1 MGLYIRI
8 QSFLRDYPTWAR
20 FSFRYFP
27 YQDHDTSLVL
37 NIDQSLFL

>member
-1 MGLYIRI
+1 MGLYIQI
-8 QSFLRDYPTWAR
+8 QSFLRDYPTQAR
-20 FSFRYFP
+20 FCSRYSP